1 MSMSLTV
8 ASVIKDNDKELLNI
22 DENNVFIIS
31 EYADELIYEYVD
43 ERIFYEKYKDEYE
56 EVSYKVINDSNIE
69 TVINILFEEENKLFE
84 KYKKTKSSEEKNDIF
99 EKLFNTSSIKD
110 VILKHFILKNENILV
125 IY

>member
-22 DENNVFIIS
+22 DENNVFVIS

-69 TVINILFEEENKLFE
+69 TVINILYEEENSLFE
-84 KYKKTKSSEEKNDIF
+84 KYKKTKSAEERNDIF
-99 EKLFNTSSIKD
+99 EKLFNIASIKN
-110 VILKHFILKNENILV
+110 VIIKHFILKNKNILV

>member
-1 MSMSLTV
+1 M
-8 ASVIKDNDKELLNI
+8 NI

>member
-1 MSMSLTV
+1 MSLTV